1 MLLKEIAYRWGNK
14 QLLKKFRLVLLVPL
28 RDPNVQQVVSV
39 SDLLQHFCEGNRRAI
54 EIATAC
60 HDCLSQNGGKDL
72 VFLFDGFDELSIEMQ
87 KNSLVYKVL
96 SRKLLANCGIVIS
109 SRPHTS
115 VHLREQATIRVDI
128 LGFTGKEQKHFIQQ
142 ALREQPQGINEL
154 TQYLEHHVTI
164 SSLCVIPFN
173 LVILLFLYKQEI
185 SLPNNST
192 QLYNYFI
199 CITICRYLAKHG
211 YRLDN
216 AITNLTNLPDP
227 CSKII
232 QQLSKLSFK
241 ALNSNKLVFTLAEI
255 KEAYPDVTTIPGAT
269 NGFGLLQAVQHYG
282 LTGRAMTFHFLHFTI
297 QEFLAAHFIASL
309 SPCDELKILREKFW
323 DDIFFNMFAIYVT
336 FTKGQRPSFKQF
348 LKPPLLERF
357 KGFLFG
363 EKVTISNQF
372 LGDSLKCLRLFR
384 CFFEAGDKE
393 VCTSIEKA
401 RIFDSEEVDL
411 HFTTLSASDV
421 ECIAVFLAHS
431 SHKEWKELNLTSCY
445 IQDYGV

>member
-1 MLLKEIAYRWGNK
+1 M
-14 QLLKKFRLVLLVPL
+14 
-28 RDPNVQQVVSV
+28 
-39 SDLLQHFCEGNRRAI
+39 SDLLQHFCEGNRRAV

-60 HDCLSQNGGKDL
+60 HDYLSQNGGKNL
-72 VFLFDGFDELSIEMQ
+72 VFLFDGFDELSVEMQ

-109 SRPHTS
+109 SHPHTS

-173 LVILLFLYKQEI
+173 LVI
-185 SLPNNST
+185 NST

-199 CITICRYLAKHG
+199 CITICRHLAKHG

-255 KEAYPDVTTIPGAT
+255 KEACPDVTTIPGAT
-269 NGFGLLQAVQHYG
+269 NGFGLLQPIQHYG

-309 SPCDELKILREKFW
+309 
-323 DDIFFNMFAIYVT
+323 
-336 FTKGQRPSFKQF
+336 
-348 LKPPLLERF
+348 
-357 KGFLFG
+357 
-363 EKVTISNQF
+363 
-372 LGDSLKCLRLFR
+372 
-384 CFFEAGDKE
+384 
-393 VCTSIEKA
+393 
-401 RIFDSEEVDL
+401 
-411 HFTTLSASDV
+411 
-421 ECIAVFLAHS
+421 AV
-431 SHKEWKELNLTSCY
+431 
-445 IQDYGV
+445 